1 MHNRPPAAKNEDV
14 SHGGRSLKYR
24 SIRVKLLFY
33 FVAVIV
39 LPLLTLGIMG
49 PSISARIIENEVTNH
64 TVQLI
69 RQVTR
74 NIEFY
79 IREMEGIISIL
90 AEDTN
95 VQDFYGIEGPG
106 TRFSRPQ
113 EAGALRL
120 LHNVTDVN
128 SEIAGILLVND
139 KDEYLSNEIQPITR
153 DPLLDEAWYRRA
165 VQFSPAVQLL
175 PRPVGRNLR
184 NTPGYSADDVV
195 SIVKSVIDPRTGKTR
210 GVVLIDMK
218 LQVVQD
224 IFVDMKVGQGG
235 FLFIEDA
242 EGGTVYAPVN
252 PVVYRVRGEWL
263 TGPKTSTV
271 RRIRGADYQIIA
283 QGSEYTGWKTIG
295 VFPLNEI
302 MGQVSLIRNYSFII
316 AAVTLFVAVVVSI
329 FFTGSIARPVIAL
342 RALMKEAEEGNLAV
356 RFEGRQEDEIGHLGK
371 SFNTM
376 IEEIQ
381 KLIDMVYRE
390 QQSKREAELKTLQ
403 EQIKP
408 HFLYNTLDTI
418 HWMAQ
423 DHGAED
429 IVQIVSALTSLF
441 RIALSKGKEMITLSD
456 ELEHVRSYLII
467 QKLRYEDKFDF
478 SLCVQDDLLPYMV
491 LKLTLQ
497 PLVENAIYHGIK
509 ERRGHGVIRLDALKR
524 DGMLVLRVC
533 DDGVGMSAEKLAAI
547 RALVTTAPLD
557 SSVKSGYGIS
567 NVNERIQLSFGKA
580 YGLRFESAPG
590 QGTTVEILHPLIAG
604 EE

>member
-1 MHNRPPAAKNEDV
+1 MR
-14 SHGGRSLKYR
+14 RFLRYR
-24 SIRVKLLFY
+24 SIRVKLLIY

-39 LPLLTLGIMG
+39 LPLLTLGILG
-49 PSISARIIENEVTNH
+49 PYISARIIEREVTNH

-90 AEDTN
+90 AEDADI
-95 VQDFYGIEGPG
+95 QAFYGIGDTG
-106 TRFSRPQ
+106 GLFSRAH
-113 EAGALRL
+113 ETGALRL
-120 LHNVTDVN
+120 LANITHVN
-128 SEIAGILLVND
+128 TEIAGILLVND
-139 KDEYLSNEIQPITR
+139 ADQHLSNEIQPITR
-153 DPLLDEAWYRRA
+153 DPLAEEEWYRRA
-165 VQFSPAVQLL
+165 VHSAPAVQLL

-195 SIVKSVIDPRTGKTR
+195 SIVKAVVDPRTGRAR

-224 IFVDMKVGQGG
+224 IFIDMKVGQGG

-242 EGGTVYAPVN
+242 EGGTVYSPVN

-263 TGPKTSTV
+263 AGPKTSTV
-271 RRIRGADYQIIA
+271 RRIGGADYQIIA

-302 MGQVSLIRNYSFII
+302 MGQVSLIRYYSFII
-316 AAVTLFVAVVVSI
+316 AGVTLFIAVVVSI

-342 RALMKEAEEGNLAV
+342 RTLMKKAEEGNLTV
-356 RFEGRQEDEIGHLGK
+356 RFQGGQEDEIGHLGK

-381 KLIDMVYRE
+381 KLIDLVYRE

-423 DHGAED
+423 DHGATD
-429 IVQIVSALTSLF
+429 IVQIVTALTSLF
-441 RIALSKGKEMITLSD
+441 RIALSKGKEMISLSD

-478 SLCVQDDLLPYMV
+478 SLCVQDDVLPYMV

-497 PLVENAIYHGIK
+497 PIVENAIYHGIK
-509 ERRGHGVIRLDALKR
+509 ERRGHGTIRVDALRR
-524 DGMLVLRVC
+524 DGILVLRVC
-533 DDGVGMSAEKLAAI
+533 DDGVGMSSDKLAAV
-547 RALVTTAPLD
+547 RALLTAAPAE
-557 SSVKSGYGIS
+557 STQKNGYGIS
-567 NVNERIQLSFGKA
+567 NVNERIQLSFGKD

-590 QGTTVEILHPLIAG
+590 RGTTVEILHPLIAG
-604 EE
+604 EEKDVHVESADRRR

>member
-1 MHNRPPAAKNEDV
+1 
-14 SHGGRSLKYR
+14 
-24 SIRVKLLFY
+24 
-33 FVAVIV
+33 V
-39 LPLLTLGIMG
+39 LPLLTLGILG
-49 PSISARIIENEVTNH
+49 PSISARIIEREVRNH

-79 IREMEGIISIL
+79 VREMEDVISIL
-90 AEDTN
+90 AEDGDI
-95 VQDFYGIEGPG
+95 QSFYGIGGDG
-106 TRFSRPQ
+106 TPFFPVH
-113 EAGALRL
+113 EEGALRL
-120 LHNVTDVN
+120 LANVTSVN

-139 KDEYLSNEIQPITR
+139 ADGHLSNEIKPITR
-153 DPLLDEAWYRRA
+153 DPLWDEDWYRRA
-165 VQFSPAVQLL
+165 VRFAPAVQLL

-184 NTPGYSADDVV
+184 NTSGYSADDVV
-195 SIVKSVIDPRTGKTR
+195 SIAKAVMDPHTGRAR

-218 LQVVQD
+218 IQVVQD

-242 EGGTVYAPVN
+242 EGETVYAPVN
-252 PVVYRVRGEWL
+252 PVVYRLRGEWL
-263 TGPKTSTV
+263 AGPQTSTV
-271 RRIRGADYQIIA
+271 RRIRDADYQIIA
-283 QGSEYTGWKTIG
+283 QSSDYTGWKTIG

-302 MGQVSLIRNYSFII
+302 MGQVSLIRYYSFII
-316 AAVTLFVAVVVSI
+316 AGVTLFIAVIVSI
-329 FFTGSIARPVIAL
+329 FFTGSIAQPVIAL
-342 RALMKEAEEGNLAV
+342 QALMKEAEEGNLAV

-381 KLIDMVYRE
+381 KLIDLVYRE

-423 DHGAED
+423 DRGAND

-441 RIALSKGKEMITLSD
+441 RIALSKGKEMISLSD

-467 QKLRYEDKFDF
+467 QKLRYEDKFDY
-478 SLCVQDDLLPYMV
+478 SLCVQDEVLPYMV

-509 ERRGHGVIRLDALKR
+509 ERRGHGTIRVDALRR
-524 DGMLVLRVC
+524 DGLLVLRVQ
-533 DDGVGMSAEKLAAI
+533 DDGVGMSREKLAAV
-547 RALVTTAPLD
+547 RALITKAPAE
-557 SSVKSGYGIS
+557 SSQKNGYGIS
-567 NVNERIQLSFGKA
+567 NVNERIQLSFGKDF
-580 YGLRFESAPG
+580 GLRFESAPG
-590 QGTTVEILHPLIAG
+590 QGTTVEIVHPLIPG

>member
-1 MHNRPPAAKNEDV
+1 
-14 SHGGRSLKYR
+14 
-24 SIRVKLLFY
+24 
-33 FVAVIV
+33 V
-39 LPLLTLGIMG
+39 LPLLTLGILG
-49 PSISARIIENEVTNH
+49 PSISARVIEREVTNH

-79 IREMEGIISIL
+79 IREMEGISSIL
-90 AEDTN
+90 ADDGDI
-95 VQDFYGIEGPG
+95 QAFYGTDESGAAF
-106 TRFSRPQ
+106 TRDRQ
-113 EAGALRL
+113 AGALRL
-120 LHNVTDVN
+120 LANFAQVN

-139 KDEYLSNEIQPITR
+139 RDQHVSNEIQPITR
-153 DPLLDEAWYRRA
+153 DPLPDEEWYRRA
-165 VQFSPAVQLL
+165 LRIAPQVQIL

-184 NTPGYSADDVV
+184 APGYSADDVV
-195 SIVKSVIDPRTGKTR
+195 SIVKAVIDHRTGRVR

-224 IFVDMKVGQGG
+224 LFVDMKVGQGG

-271 RRIRGADYQIIA
+271 RRIGGADFQIIA

-302 MGQVSLIRNYSFII
+302 MGQVSLIRYYSFII
-316 AAVTLFVAVVVSI
+316 AGVTLFVAIVASI

-376 IEEIQ
+376 IGEIQ

-390 QQSKREAELKTLQ
+390 QQSKREAELKSLQ

-423 DHGAED
+423 ARGAAD

-441 RIALSKGKEMITLSD
+441 RIALSRGKEMITLSD

-478 SLCVQDDLLPYMV
+478 SLCVDDEVLPFLV

-509 ERRGHGVIRLDALKR
+509 EQRGHGTIRVDARRR
-524 DGMLVLRVC
+524 DGMLVLRVS
-533 DDGVGMSAEKLAAI
+533 DDGVGMSGDKLASV
-547 RALVTTAPLD
+547 RALLSEAPAE
-557 SSVKSGYGIS
+557 SSQKNGYGIS
-567 NVNERIQLSFGKA
+567 NVNERIQLSFGKS
-580 YGLRFESAPG
+580 YGLRFESEPG
-590 QGTTVEILHPLIAG
+590 RGTTVEVLHPLIAAEG
-604 EE
+604 

>member
-1 MHNRPPAAKNEDV
+1 M
-14 SHGGRSLKYR
+14 
-24 SIRVKLLFY
+24 
-33 FVAVIV
+33 
-39 LPLLTLGIMG
+39 LPLLTLGILG
-49 PSISARIIENEVTNH
+49 PSISARIIEREVTNH

-90 AEDTN
+90 AEDGDI
-95 VQDFYGIEGPG
+95 QAFYGISDAGAP
-106 TRFSRPQ
+106 FSPQ
-113 EAGALRL
+113 RKAGALRL
-120 LHNVTDVN
+120 LGNITQVN
-128 SEIAGILLVND
+128 TEIAGILLVND
-139 KDEYLSNEIQPITR
+139 LDGHLSNEIQPITR
-153 DPLLDEAWYRRA
+153 DPLWEEGWYLQA
-165 VQFSPAVQLL
+165 VRFAPAVQLL

-195 SIVKSVIDPRTGKTR
+195 SIVKAIIDPRTGRAR

-252 PVVYRVRGEWL
+252 PVVYRVRSEWL
-263 TGPKTSTV
+263 TGPRTSTI
-271 RRIRGADYQIIA
+271 RRIGGAGYQIIA
-283 QGSEYTGWKTIG
+283 QSSDYTRWKTIG

-302 MGQVSLIRNYSFII
+302 MSQVSLIRYYSFII
-316 AAVTLFVAVVVSI
+316 AGVTLLVAVIASI
-329 FFTGSIARPVIAL
+329 FFTGSIARRVIAL

-356 RFEGRQEDEIGHLGK
+356 RFKGHQEDEIGHLGK

-381 KLIDMVYRE
+381 KLIDLVYRE

-423 DHGAED
+423 DRGAND

-441 RIALSKGKEMITLSD
+441 RIALSKGKEMISLSD

-478 SLCVQDDLLPYMV
+478 SLCVQDEVLPYMV

-509 ERRGHGVIRLDALKR
+509 ERRGHGSIRVEALR
-524 DGMLVLRVC
+524 SDGALVLRVR
-533 DDGVGMSAEKLAAI
+533 DDGVGMSEEKLAAV
-547 RALVTTAPLD
+547 RALLTKAPEE
-557 SSVKSGYGIS
+557 SSQKNGYGIS
-567 NVNERIQLSFGKA
+567 NVNERIQLSFGKDF
-580 YGLRFESAPG
+580 GLRFESAPG
-590 QGTTVEILHPLIAG
+590 EGTTVEILHPLIQG
-604 EE
+604 EV

>member
-1 MHNRPPAAKNEDV
+1 M
-14 SHGGRSLKYR
+14 
-24 SIRVKLLFY
+24 
-33 FVAVIV
+33 
-39 LPLLTLGIMG
+39 GILG
-49 PSISARIIENEVTNH
+49 PSISARIIEREVTNH

-74 NIEFY
+74 NAELY
-79 IREMEGIISIL
+79 IRKMESLASIL
-90 AEDTN
+90 VADAD
-95 VQDFYGIEGPG
+95 VQAFYRIDDQGAP
-106 TRFSRPQ
+106 FSPDSQRR
-113 EAGALRL
+113 ALRL
-120 LHNVTDVN
+120 LGNITRVN

-139 KDEYLSNEIQPITR
+139 ADGYLSNEIQPITR
-153 DPLLDEAWYRRA
+153 DPLLEEDWYRRA
-165 VQFSPAVQLL
+165 IRYAPDVQLL

-195 SIVKSVIDPRTGKTR
+195 SIVKAVIDPRTGRAR

-252 PVVYRVRGEWL
+252 PVVYRVRGDWL
-263 TGPKTSTV
+263 AGPQTSV
-271 RRIRGADYQIIA
+271 IRRIQGADYQILA
-283 QGSEYTGWKTIG
+283 QSSDYTGWKTIG

-302 MGQVSLIRNYSFII
+302 MGQVSLIRYYSFII
-316 AAVTLFVAVVVSI
+316 AGVTLFIAAVASI

-342 RALMKEAEEGNLAV
+342 RVLMKEAEEGNLAV
-356 RFEGRQEDEIGHLGK
+356 RFQGREEDEIGHLGK

-381 KLIDMVYRE
+381 KLIDLVYRE

-423 DHGAED
+423 ARGAND

-441 RIALSKGKEMITLSD
+441 RIALSKGKEMISLSD

-467 QKLRYEDKFDF
+467 QKLRYEDKFDY
-478 SLCVQDDLLPYMV
+478 SLCVQDDVLPYMV

-509 ERRGHGVIRLDALKR
+509 ERRGHGIIRVDALRR
-524 DGMLVLRVC
+524 DQTLVLRVC
-533 DDGVGMSAEKLAAI
+533 DDGVGMSDEKLTEV
-547 RALVTTAPLD
+547 RTLLSKAPAE
-557 SSVKSGYGIS
+557 SSQKTGYGIS
-567 NVNERIQLSFGKA
+567 NVNERIQLSFGKSF
-580 YGLRFESAPG
+580 GLRFESSPG
-590 QGTTVEILHPLIAG
+590 GGTTVEIMHPLIRG
-604 EE
+604 KE

>member
-1 MHNRPPAAKNEDV
+1 
-14 SHGGRSLKYR
+14 
-24 SIRVKLLFY
+24 
-33 FVAVIV
+33 
-39 LPLLTLGIMG
+39 
-49 PSISARIIENEVTNH
+49 
-64 TVQLI
+64 
-69 RQVTR
+69 
-74 NIEFY
+74 
-79 IREMEGIISIL
+79 MEGIISIL
-90 AEDTN
+90 AEDAD
-95 VQDFYGIEGPG
+95 VQTFYGIDESGSP
-106 TRFSRPQ
+106 FSRARAQ
-113 EAGALRL
+113 GALRFMA
-120 LHNVTDVN
+120 NITQVN

-139 KDEYLSNEIQPITR
+139 AAGHLSNEIQPLTR
-153 DPLLDEAWYRRA
+153 DPLSEEEWYRRA
-165 VQFSPAVQLL
+165 VQSAPSVQLL

-195 SIVKSVIDPRTGKTR
+195 SIVKAVVDPRTGRPR

-242 EGGTVYAPVN
+242 EGGTVYSPVN

-263 TGPKTSTV
+263 AGPRTSTV
-271 RRIRGADYQIIA
+271 RRIGGADYQIIA
-283 QGSEYTGWKTIG
+283 QGSDYTGWKTIG

-302 MGQVSLIRNYSFII
+302 MSQVSLIRYYSFLI
-316 AAVTLFVAVVVSI
+316 AGVTLLVAFVTSI

-371 SFNTM
+371 SFNAM

-381 KLIDMVYRE
+381 KLIDLVYRE

-423 DHGAED
+423 DHGAAD

-441 RIALSKGKEMITLSD
+441 RIALSKGKEMISLSD

-478 SLCVQDDLLPYMV
+478 SLCVQDEMLSFMV

-497 PLVENAIYHGIK
+497 PIVENAIYHGIK
-509 ERRGHGVIRLDALKR
+509 ERRGHGTIRVDALRR
-524 DGMLVLRVC
+524 DGALVVRVC
-533 DDGVGMSAEKLAAI
+533 DDGVGMSSEKLEAV
-547 RALVTTAPLD
+547 RALLTQAPAE
-557 SSVKSGYGIS
+557 SSHKTGYGIS
-567 NVNERIQLSFGKA
+567 NVNERIQLSFGKD
-580 YGLRFESAPG
+580 YGLRFQSAPG
-590 QGTTVEILHPLIAG
+590 VGTTVEILHPLIPG

>member
-1 MHNRPPAAKNEDV
+1 LRKL
-14 SHGGRSLKYR
+14 GRWGYHENWGLPLKVH
-24 SIRVKLLFY
+24 SIRTKLLFY

-39 LPLLTLGIMG
+39 LPLLTLGIIG
-49 PSISARIIENEVTNH
+49 PSISARIIEREVTNQ

-69 RQVTR
+69 RQATR
-74 NIEFY
+74 NAEFY
-79 IREMEGIISIL
+79 IRKMEGLISIL
-90 AEDTN
+90 AEDADI
-95 VQDFYGIEGPG
+95 QSFYGISDSGAQ
-106 TRFSRPQ
+106 FSPEKAR
-113 EAGALRL
+113 AALRL
-120 LHNVTDVN
+120 MGNISQVN

-139 KDEYLSNEIQPITR
+139 VDGHLSNEIQPITR
-153 DPLLDEAWYRRA
+153 DPLWAEDWYRRA
-165 VQFSPAVQLL
+165 VRLAPAVLLL

-184 NTPGYSADDVV
+184 NTPGYSADDVI
-195 SIVKSVIDPRTGKTR
+195 SIVKAVIDPRTGRAR

-218 LQVVQD
+218 LQVMQD
-224 IFVDMKVGQGG
+224 IFVDLKVGQGG

-252 PVVYRVRGEWL
+252 PVVYRVRSEWL
-263 TGPKTSTV
+263 TGPRTSIV
-271 RRIRGADYQIIA
+271 RRIHGGDYQIIA
-283 QGSEYTGWKTIG
+283 QSSEYTGWKTIG

-302 MGQVSLIRNYSFII
+302 MGQVSLIRYYSFII
-316 AAVTLFVAVVVSI
+316 AGVTLFVAFVVSI
-329 FFTGSIARPVIAL
+329 FFTASIARPVIAL

-356 RFEGRQEDEIGHLGK
+356 RFQGHQEDEIGHLGK

-376 IEEIQ
+376 IEEVQ
-381 KLIDMVYRE
+381 KLIDLVYRE

-423 DHGAED
+423 DRGAGD

-441 RIALSKGKEMITLSD
+441 RIALSKGKEMITLRD
-456 ELEHVRSYLII
+456 EMEHVRSYLII

-478 SLCVQDDLLPYMV
+478 SLCVPEEVLPCMV

-509 ERRGHGVIRLDALKR
+509 ERRGHGVIGVEALRR
-524 DGMLVLRVC
+524 DGTLVLRVT
-533 DDGVGMSAEKLAAI
+533 DDGVGMTAEKLDAV
-547 RALVTTAPLD
+547 RALLKQAPAE
-557 SSVKSGYGIS
+557 SSQKTGYGIS
-567 NVNERIQLSFGKA
+567 NVNERIQLSFGRNF
-580 YGLRFESAPG
+580 GLRFESTPG
-590 QGTTVEILHPLIAG
+590 RGTTVEILHPLIAG

>member
-1 MHNRPPAAKNEDV
+1 VRRGGQSCHLWLR
-14 SHGGRSLKYR
+14 GRSLKYH
-24 SIRVKLLFY
+24 SIRTKLLIY
-33 FVAVIV
+33 FVAVIF
-39 LPLLTLGIMG
+39 LPLLTLGILG
-49 PSISARIIENEVTNH
+49 PSISARIIEREVTNH

-74 NIEFY
+74 NAEFY
-79 IREMEGIISIL
+79 IREMEGLISFL
-90 AEDTN
+90 AENAD
-95 VQDFYGIEGPG
+95 VQAFYGIGGRG
-106 TRFSRPQ
+106 TSFSPAGAQ
-113 EAGALRL
+113 GALRL
-120 LHNVTDVN
+120 LGNISQVN
-128 SEIAGILLVND
+128 PEIAGILLVND
-139 KDEYLSNEIQPITR
+139 SDGYLSNEIQPITR
-153 DPLLDEAWYRRA
+153 DPLLEEDWYRRA
-165 VQFSPAVQLL
+165 VRYAPDVQLL

-195 SIVKSVIDPRTGKTR
+195 SIAKAVLDPRTGRAR

-218 LQVVQD
+218 LLVVQD

-242 EGGTVYAPVN
+242 EGGIVYAPVN

-263 TGPKTSTV
+263 AGPQTSMV
-271 RRIRGADYQIIA
+271 RKIHGADYQIIA
-283 QGSEYTGWKTIG
+283 QRSDYTGWKTIG
-295 VFPLNEI
+295 VFPINEI
-302 MGQVSLIRNYSFII
+302 MGQVSLIRYYSFII
-316 AAVTLFVAVVVSI
+316 AGVTLFIAVVVSI

-342 RALMKEAEEGNLAV
+342 RSLMKEAEEGNLAV
-356 RFEGRQEDEIGHLGK
+356 RFEGREEDEIGHLGK

-381 KLIDMVYRE
+381 KLIDLVYRE

-423 DHGAED
+423 DRGASD

-441 RIALSKGKEMITLSD
+441 RIALSKGKEMISLAD

-467 QKLRYEDKFDF
+467 QKLRYEDKFDY
-478 SLCVQDDLLPYMV
+478 SLCVQEEVLPFQV

-509 ERRGHGVIRLDALKR
+509 ERRGHGTIRVDALRR
-524 DGMLVLRVC
+524 DETLVLRVC
-533 DDGVGMSAEKLAAI
+533 DNGVGMSQEKLDNV
-547 RALVTTAPLD
+547 RTLLTKAPAE
-557 SSVKSGYGIS
+557 SSQKTGYGIS
-567 NVNERIQLSFGKA
+567 NVNERIQLSFGKSF
-580 YGLRFESAPG
+580 GLRFESELG
-590 QGTTVEILHPLIAG
+590 EGTTVEILHPLIPG